1 MKLDD
6 LRQLLWDAFPGLSPQ
21 MKVAASYV
29 LDNPADVAFKSV
41 RQLAKAADVH
51 PSTIVRLAQVAGFST
66 FDPFRS
72 VFQEGVQVQE
82 VRLDERAAALQKGGK
97 WGEGSDAFVEIGQA
111 TLNNLTSLFQPNTLK
126 SVQRIANAILE
137 ADRVYVSGY
146 RSSFAFAHYLAYAG
160 KIALPS
166 IQLLESPDG
175 SHFDMLGQAGP
186 RDLIIL
192 FTFAPY
198 ASEGGRLLTVA
209 QKRGCKIVAITDT
222 MSSPAVPFADMGL
235 FVPMTGPQLLPSLVP
250 AASACELILAE
261 CTRLGGESVVDNLR
275 SFRDQVH
282 AVEGYLNPVNP
293 AYDLEDEDEDDDER
307 FPD

>member
-6 LRQLLWDAFPGLSPQ
+6 LRQLLWDAYPDLSPQ

-29 LDNPADVAFKSV
+29 LENPADVAFKSV

-66 FDPFRS
+66 FDPFRA
-72 VFQEGVQVQE
+72 VFQKGVQAQE
-82 VRLDERAAALQKGGK
+82 IRLDERAAALQKDGR
-97 WGEGSDAFVEIGQA
+97 WGESSDAFVEIGQA
-111 TLNNLTSLFQPNTLK
+111 TLSNLTSLFQPDTQRA
-126 SVQRIANAILE
+126 VQRIAKAIIE

-166 IQLLESPDG
+166 IRLLESPDG
-175 SHFDMLGQAGP
+175 SHFDILGQAGP

-198 ASEGGRLLTVA
+198 ASEGGRLLTVGK
-209 QKRGCKIVAITDT
+209 KRGCKIIAITDA
-222 MSSPAVPFADMGL
+222 MSSPAVPLADLGL

-250 AASACELILAE
+250 AASVCELILAE
-261 CTRLGGESVVDNLR
+261 CARLGGSSVVENLR

-282 AVEGYLNPVNP
+282 AVEGYLSPVEPSNKF
-293 AYDLEDEDEDDDER
+293 DDDDDDL
-307 FPD
+307 FNS

>member
-1 MKLDD
+1 MQLDD
-6 LRQLLWDAFPGLSPQ
+6 LRQLLWDAYADLSPQ

-29 LDNPADVAFKSV
+29 LENPADVAFKSV

-66 FDPFRS
+66 FDPFRA
-72 VFQEGVQVQE
+72 VFQQGVQAPE
-82 VRLDERAAALQKGGK
+82 VRLDERAAALQKDGR
-97 WGEGSDAFVEIGQA
+97 WDEGADAFVEIGQA
-111 TLNNLTSLFQPNTLK
+111 TLNNLTSLFQPDTLK
-126 SVQRIANAILE
+126 SVQRIAKAILE

-175 SHFDMLGQAGP
+175 SHFDILGQAGP
-186 RDLIIL
+186 QDLIIL

-198 ASEGGRLLTVA
+198 ASEGGRLLTVGK
-209 QKRGCKIVAITDT
+209 KRGCRIVTITDT
-222 MSSPAVPFADMGL
+222 MSSPAVPFADLGL

-261 CTRLGGESVVDNLR
+261 CARMGGSSFVDNLR

-282 AVEGYLNPVNP
+282 AVEGYLSPLERSEDVE
-293 AYDLEDEDEDDDER
+293 EDEDL
-307 FPD
+307 FNA

>member
-6 LRQLLWDAFPGLSPQ
+6 LRQALWDAYGDLSPQ

-29 LDNPADVAFKSV
+29 MEHPADVAFKSV

-66 FDPFRS
+66 FDPFRA
-72 VFQEGVQVQE
+72 VFQKGVQARE
-82 VRLDERAAALQKGGK
+82 VRLDERAAALQEGGR
-97 WGEGSDAFVEIGQA
+97 WGEGSDAFVEIGKA
-111 TLNNLTSLFQPNTLK
+111 TLSNLTSLFQPDTQK
-126 SVQRIANAILE
+126 AVRRIAKAIM
-137 ADRVYVSGY
+137 AANRVYVSGY

-175 SHFDMLGQAGP
+175 SHFDILGQAGP
-186 RDLIIL
+186 EDLIIL

-198 ASEGGRLLTVA
+198 ASEGGRLLTIA
-209 QKRGCKIVAITDT
+209 QKRGCKIVAITDA
-222 MSSPAVPFADMGL
+222 MSSPAVPYADLGL
-235 FVPMTGPQLLPSLVP
+235 FVPMAGPQLLPSLVP

-261 CTRLGGESVVDNLR
+261 CARVGGAGVVDNLR
-275 SFRDQVH
+275 SFREQVH
-282 AVEGYLNPVNP
+282 AVEGYLNPVEP
-293 AYDLEDEDEDDDER
+293 SCDIEDEEDSLDN
-307 FPD
+307 

>member
-1 MKLDD
+1 MNLDD
-6 LRQLLWDAFPGLSPQ
+6 LRQVLWDAYADLSPQ

-29 LDNPADVAFKSV
+29 LENPADVAFKSV

-72 VFQEGVQVQE
+72 VFQRGVQAQD
-82 VRLDERAAALQKGGK
+82 VRLDERAAALQKDGR
-97 WGEGSDAFVEIGQA
+97 WGVGSDAFVEIGKA
-111 TLNNLTSLFQPNTLK
+111 TLSNLTSLFQPDTQK
-126 SVQRIANAILE
+126 AVQRIAQAILDAE
-137 ADRVYVSGY
+137 RVYVSGY

-166 IQLLESPDG
+166 IRLLESPDG
-175 SHFDMLGQAGP
+175 SHFDILGQAGP
-186 RDLIIL
+186 NDLIIL

-198 ASEGGRLLTVA
+198 ASEGGRLLTIGK
-209 QKRGCKIVAITDT
+209 KRGCKIVAITDT
-222 MSSPAVPFADMGL
+222 MSSPAVPLSDMGL

-261 CTRLGGESVVDNLR
+261 CARLGGSRVVDNLR
-275 SFRDQVH
+275 SFREQVS
-282 AVEGYLNPVNP
+282 AVEGYLSPIEHPYEV
-293 AYDLEDEDEDDDER
+293 EDDDEL
-307 FPD
+307 FDE